1 MIFEVPSNSS
11 QSVTQQWGCQ
21 PCSALQQGCL
31 AAGAAPKLLAGYDS
45 VLMTARSHSWTQP
58 AQAAGHLCLA
68 SDETA
73 SKQFIQYKSFPAC
86 LFNWQGA
93 LKLIGSSRVQTFG
106 QQRAA
111 GWVGVFHVQILRF
124 QSLWVCYC
132 YNIMLKQMGMQKP
145 GKHSPYHRACTQVLF
160 RSKVCDAVAVPRPD
174 VGKVGFGFRDDRL
187 GSRMRIRPGSIQILD
202 D

>member
-1 MIFEVPSNSS
+1 M
-11 QSVTQQWGCQ
+11 
-21 PCSALQQGCL
+21 
-31 AAGAAPKLLAGYDS
+31 
-45 VLMTARSHSWTQP
+45 LMTARSHSWTQP

-106 QQRAA
+106 QQCAA

-124 QSLWVCYC
+124 QSRRVCFC
-132 YNIMLKQMGMQKP
+132 YNIMLRQMGMRRP
-145 GKHSPYHRACTQVLF
+145 GKHGPFTQVLF
-160 RSKVCDAVAVPRPD
+160 RSKVCDAAAVSGPD
-174 VGKVGFGFRDDRL
+174 VREVGFGFRDGRL
-187 GSRMRIRPGSIQILD
+187 RSRMRTRPGSIQMFD